1 MVTFTANENNLPGTH
16 DLDSQLDAVLST
28 WTGLYTGSHP
38 DNVGFFS
45 NPGGVSNPSW
55 NDSFSG
61 TSYTYGSDAEGYKF
75 VVTGDLYYYFS
86 QAVTPTTPA
95 GPDAH
100 TLFGTAN
107 TLELFYDSDNDGA
120 ADDLFLTLDF
130 TGDGGLVG
138 DLYDGHDNPL
148 HVAIYGLM
156 QGDPA
161 GLESVLGTEFGVD
174 VTDTL
179 AELTGSS
186 LLAESELLLAA

>member
-1 MVTFTANENNLPGTH
+1 LTLN
-16 DLDSQLDAVLST
+16 DQLDVVLSD
-28 WTGLYTGSHP
+28 WTSLYTGSHP

-45 NPGGVSNPSW
+45 NPSGVSNPAW
-55 NDSFSG
+55 NDAFSG

-107 TLELFYDSDNDGA
+107 TLNLYTDSDADGL
-120 ADDLFLTLDF
+120 ADDLFLSLDF

-138 DLYDGHDNPL
+138 DLSDGHDNPL

-156 QGDPA
+156 QGNSA

-179 AELTGSS
+179 AELTGSA